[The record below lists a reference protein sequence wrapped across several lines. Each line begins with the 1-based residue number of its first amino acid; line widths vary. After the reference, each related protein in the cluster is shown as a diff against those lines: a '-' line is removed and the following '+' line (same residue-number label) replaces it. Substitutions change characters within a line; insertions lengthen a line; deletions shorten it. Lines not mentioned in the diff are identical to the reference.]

1 MKDSLMKL
9 VAYYRVSTRAQGE
22 SGLGLEAQKAYVE
35 TACKTHGWEVVAEY
49 IETVSGS
56 IAPLERPECAKAL
69 AHRNAQ
75 GEPLPVV
82 VAKLDRLSRDVEHIA
97 SLMKRV
103 SLKVATMP
111 QADNFQLHLFAALAE
126 QERAFI
132 SQRTKEALQALKER
146 ANAGCVESIQ
156 KIANRS
162 AVKPE
167 GSKNLALATAR
178 AARSD
183 KANAFAITVEAT
195 IALAQSKGHSTLNAI
210 AEFMNDRKVFTAQ
223 GGEWSSMQVSR
234 VLKRLNVDAA

>member
-1 MKDSLMKL
+1 MKL

-35 TACKTHGWEVVAEY
+35 TACKAHDWEVVAEY

-56 IAPLERPECAKAL
+56 IAPLERPECSKAL
-69 AHRNAQ
+69 AH
-75 GEPLPVV
+75 GLPVV

-132 SQRTKEALQALKER
+132 SQRTKEALQALKDR
-146 ANAGCVESIQ
+146 ATAGCEVSIQ

-162 AVKPE
+162 AVKPQ
-167 GSKNLALATAR
+167 GSKDVALSTAR
-178 AARSD
+178 AARTS
-183 KANAFAITVEAT
+183 KANAFAIEVEAT
-195 IALAQSKGHSTLNAI
+195 IALAQSKGCSSLNDI
-210 AEFMNDRKVFTAQ
+210 AVFMNERKVFTAN
-223 GGEWSSMQVSR
+223 GGEWSATQVSR

>member
-1 MKDSLMKL
+1 MKL

-35 TACKTHGWEVVAEY
+35 TACRAHGWEVVAEY

-56 IAPLERPECAKAL
+56 IAPLERPECSKAL
-69 AHRNAQ
+69 AH
-75 GEPLPVV
+75 GLPVV

-132 SQRTKEALQALKER
+132 SQRTKEALQALKDR
-146 ANAGCVESIQ
+146 ATAGCEVSIQ

-162 AVKPE
+162 TVKPQ
-167 GSKNLALATAR
+167 GSKDVALATAR

-183 KANAFAITVEAT
+183 KANAFAVTVEAT

-210 AEFMNDRKVFTAQ
+210 AEFMNDRKVFTAN
-223 GGEWSSMQVSR
+223 GGEWSAMQVSR

>member
-1 MKDSLMKL
+1 MKL
-9 VAYYRVSTRAQGE
+9 VAYYRVSTKSQGE

-35 TACKTHGWEVVAEY
+35 TACRAHGWEMVAEY

-56 IAPLERPECAKAL
+56 IAPVERPECAKAL
-69 AHRNAQ
+69 AH
-75 GEPLPVV
+75 GLPVV

-132 SQRTKEALQALKER
+132 SQRTKEALQALKDR
-146 ANAGCVESIQ
+146 AEAGCEVSIQ

-162 AVKPE
+162 AVKPQ
-167 GSKNLALATAR
+167 GSKDLALATAR
-178 AARSD
+178 AARTE
-183 KANAFAITVEAT
+183 KAASFAVTVEAT
-195 IALAQSKGHSTLNAI
+195 IALARSKGHSTLQAI
-210 AEFMNDRKVFTAQ
+210 AVFMNERKVFTAN
-223 GGEWSSMQVSR
+223 GGVWSATQVSR
-234 VLKRLNVDAA
+234 VLSRLNTDAA

>member
-1 MKDSLMKL
+1 MLQ
-9 VAYYRVSTRAQGE
+9 VIAYYRVSTKSQGE

-35 TACKTHGWEVVAEY
+35 TACKAHGWEVVAEY

-56 IAPLERPECAKAL
+56 IAPLERPECSKAL

-146 ANAGCVESIQ
+146 AEGGCVESIA
-156 KIANRS
+156 KIERRS
-162 AVKPE
+162 AVKPQ
-167 GSKNLALATAR
+167 GSKDAALATAR

-183 KANAFAITVEAT
+183 KAQAFATTVEAT

-210 AEFMNDRKVFTAQ
+210 AQFMNERKVFTAN
-223 GGEWSSMQVSR
+223 GGEWSATQVSR

>member
-1 MKDSLMKL
+1 MLS
-9 VAYYRVSTRAQGE
+9 VIAYYRVSTKSQGE

-35 TACKTHGWEVVAEY
+35 TACKAHGWEVVAEY

-56 IAPLERPECAKAL
+56 IAPVERPECAKAL
-69 AHRNAQ
+69 AH
-75 GEPLPVV
+75 GLPVV

-97 SLMKRV
+97 SLMKRA

-132 SQRTKEALQALKER
+132 SQRTKEALQALKDR
-146 ANAGCVESIQ
+146 AEAGCEVSIQ

-162 AVKPE
+162 SVKAQ
-167 GSKNLALATAR
+167 GSKDVALATAR

-183 KANAFAITVEAT
+183 KANAFAVTVEAT
-195 IALAQSKGHSTLNAI
+195 IALAQSKGCETLQAI
-210 AEFMNDRKVFTAQ
+210 ALFMNERKVFTAN
-223 GGEWSSMQVSR
+223 GGEWSATQVSR
-234 VLKRLNVDAA
+234 VLKRLKAEAA